1 MIQSEKQFNS
11 KATTDT
17 FDEIYNNFDVS
28 VNETYL
34 AQTGYPFDYPIRWLN
49 DPSMNKR
56 IAIRRL
62 DCTPSTH
69 TFRIRIKAQVNE
81 TYKVIK
87 RNEKGEPIKVEGEVQ
102 YDIVHQ
108 EFVES
113 EPVEVTV
120 TEFDN
125 LNKVMNF
132 ITNQFDYEIGED
144 PDDVKRGGLEFQYDN
159 EDNKLILICINSE
172 MNSVPFQIL
181 SLTDNPLDN
190 VQLTEFLEF
199 LNQPT
204 DDEHYN
210 LCKQLTEAK
219 VFNEVWNRD
228 RLYFHASFSTSR
240 RKFIGKR
247 GDFYQSLTLLYPP
260 PTNESTFYIR
270 FTSNGNKNILIRY
283 CDFDIQFCYIVNYKK
298 TAIL

>member
-69 TFRIRIKAQVNE
+69 TFKIRAVAKINE
-81 TYKVIK
+81 TFKVVK
-87 RNEKGEPIKVEGEVQ
+87 RDEEGKPVKNQDGYEYVTITREMA
-102 YDIVHQ
+102 D
-108 EFVES
+108 S
-113 EPVEVTV
+113 TPVEVTV
-120 TEFDN
+120 TEYDN
-125 LNKVMNF
+125 LSKVMNF
-132 ITNQFDYEIGED
+132 ISTQFDYELGED
-144 PDDVKRGGLEFQYDN
+144 DDVKRGGLEFDYDN
-159 EDNKLILICINSE
+159 EDNTLMLRFINSRLE
-172 MNSVPFQIL
+172 SVPFKIL
-181 SLTDNPLDN
+181 SLTDDPNDN
-190 VQLTEFLEF
+190 IQLTEFLKF
-199 LNQPT
+199 LNQPL
-204 DDEHYN
+204 DEEHYN
-210 LCKQLTEAK
+210 TCKTETEEK
-219 VFNEVWNRD
+219 SFKEVWNRD
-228 RLYFHASFSTSR
+228 RLYFHASFLTSR

-260 PTNESTFYIR
+260 PTNESKFYIR